1 MGSRLG
7 WILAAIF
14 GGGVITIIAVV
25 VFFPFPT
32 EPTSRTTDT
41 GMLSLQQPAEPISL
55 VLGSDSGLL
64 QGEGNAG
71 ENYRLALEKYKQNP
85 TALTEVFKHYTQLA
99 PGKYRLAADELRLLK
114 EIADDVAAGAAYKQM
129 KYYFELTPKKIELP
143 YRPSEPSEFQDLM
156 TVVEMLAGDYIAG
169 GEASYPEA
177 ERRLFHLFALGYH
190 LMAERARLAIVRR
203 GLGLQVHACDL
214 LIGLYR
220 KWKKPDRAR
229 EVHRYREGLRDIRYT
244 YGRLDSLLQPVEA
257 TEYPGDI
264 FNLVAHHGDR
274 AVRVEAI
281 LALGM
286 VKLTA
291 TKRGDHRYVRKWIGS
306 KLSSDDA
313 LERAAAECAEAL
325 DRDGLDRIARSRR

>member
-41 GMLSLQQPAEPISL
+41 GMLAVQQPVEPISL

-64 QGEGNAG
+64 AAAGNAG
-71 ENYRLALEKYKQNP
+71 EKYHSALEKYKRDP
-85 TALTEVFKHYTQLA
+85 TAMTEVFKHYTQVA
-99 PGKYRLAADELRLLK
+99 PGKYRLAAEELRLLNG
-114 EIADDVAAGAAYKQM
+114 IADDVAAGAACKQM

-143 YRPSEPSEFQDLM
+143 YRPSEPSDFQDLM
-156 TVVEMLAGDYIAG
+156 NVLEMLAADHIAD

-214 LIGLYR
+214 LVELYR
-220 KWKKPDRAR
+220 KWKKPQRAR
-229 EVHRYREGLRDIRYT
+229 QVHRYREGLRDIRYT
-244 YGRLDSLLQPVEA
+244 YRRLDSLLQPGQA

-291 TKRGDHRYVRKWIGS
+291 TKRGDLRYVRKWIGS
-306 KLSSDDA
+306 KLHSDDA

-325 DRDGLDRIARSRR
+325 DRDGLERIARSRR